1 VIIDSKSE
9 KPVKTRPLRGDSM
22 SNIVNVIAL
31 ILFLLC
37 WILIIRKFI
46 VSRCATVKTV
56 KAKIVDKYKPDI
68 VSKYPGTFKRERYIV
83 IFATKDKKLSFDVSE
98 FSYGNYKI
106 NEKGTLKYKGN
117 KIISFK

>member
-1 VIIDSKSE
+1 MFDIIN
-9 KPVKTRPLRGDSM
+9 L
-22 SNIVNVIAL
+22 IA
-31 ILFLLC
+31 IIIFLLC

-46 VSRCATVKTV
+46 VNRCATVKTV
-56 KAKIVDKYKPDI
+56 KAKIVNKYKPDI
-68 VSKYPGTFKRERYIV
+68 VSKYPGTLKRERYVI

-98 FSYGNYKI
+98 FSYDNYKI